1 MNIRLWELRSDLS
14 LKDAASSTEGI
25 TRSIVNYLCRRKNK
39 ANTRAIY
46 CFVKWMKTLSLTVFL
61 SLWPLCLVV
70 FLFYLDFCI
79 LTIDRYFNVEIQL
92 KKGNLKVFFGRQ
104 SLGAQTGIPVSQMA
118 WTYTTDAFTTTNMIK
133 NNDSNN
139 NKNNKIRNTKKNNN
153 RTNEK
158 AVNNEKPEAQLQEV
172 RKEYRTNFSNLKKYE
187 DQAAWTDLSQRNKS
201 NEVINSSQINSK
213 VTDVKWPK
221 GTVAIVGDSMM
232 SGIIELLKT
241 DKHDVKVRFS
251 RGGTTKNMEDN
262 IKPILQKL
270 PRKYFTFLS

>member
-14 LKDAASSTEGI
+14 LKDAASSTEEI

-39 ANTRAIY
+39 TNTRAIY

-172 RKEYRTNFSNLKKYE
+172 RKENRTNFSNLKKYE
-187 DQAAWTDLSQRNKS
+187 DQAA
-201 NEVINSSQINSK
+201 
-213 VTDVKWPK
+213 
-221 GTVAIVGDSMM
+221 
-232 SGIIELLKT
+232 
-241 DKHDVKVRFS
+241 
-251 RGGTTKNMEDN
+251 
-262 IKPILQKL
+262 
-270 PRKYFTFLS
+270 